1 MKNNNSDIF
10 EGLKKDKS
18 LVRIQSQSDNFFLL
32 EDVPLVNNEFRLQ
45 RDANRRLNDYDTNL
59 LKEDAYKDVRDD
71 LFKLEYKISKIEAE
85 LKAIEAQIQAA
96 SDIQDYTL
104 WENLQDRKQILQEDL
119 EALVAIYNDK
129 SLSARITESISGLL
143 GTKIKTNI
151 KDFQSKISKYSE
163 IFLSKL
169 PQRFSS
175 VIELKKSLSKLENI
189 NKSVDELMSLNVT
202 YGENLDKYEQLS
214 RFIIRAN
221 SIQSEISHYLKEK

>member
-10 EGLKKDKS
+10 EGLKKNES
-18 LVRIQSQSDNFFLL
+18 LVRSQGQSDNFFLL

-45 RDANRRLNDYDTNL
+45 RDTTRRLNDYDTNL

-71 LFKLEYKISKIEAE
+71 LFKLEYKISRIEAE
-85 LKAIEAQIQAA
+85 LKAVEAQIQAA

-143 GTKIKTNI
+143 GTKIKANI
-151 KDFQSKISKYSE
+151 KDFQNKISRYSE

-214 RFIIRAN
+214 KFIIRAN